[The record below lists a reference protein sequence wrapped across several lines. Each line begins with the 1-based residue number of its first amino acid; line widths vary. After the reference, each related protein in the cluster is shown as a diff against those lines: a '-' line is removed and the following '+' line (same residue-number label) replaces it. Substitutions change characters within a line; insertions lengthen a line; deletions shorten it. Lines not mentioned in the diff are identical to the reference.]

1 MKSTRLKNSSRAFL
15 LIRFGDTD
23 SILSCTASLLP
34 TLPLS
39 SPLQARSS
47 SLLQLPLS
55 RALLA
60 RWAWPPPFLNVRIQV
75 WQNSSRP
82 RPAFART
89 CFCSLAPGR
98 PCTCPESR
106 DCEPAPRRSG
116 GARSRSPA
124 ARGSPAARRD
134 GLPAPGR
141 ARCHGSG
148 RGRRDDPPQA
158 RSAAA
163 SRPGRGLAGRAGG
176 RINVH
181 SINPAPRS
189 RWLLRLRALCVC
201 VGARED
207 GCEC

>member
-89 CFCSLAPGR
+89 CFCSHLLLLPRSRPAVHVSRIAGLRARPAAFGRRALQEPG
-98 PCTCPESR
+98 CPGKPGGAQGR
-106 DCEPAPRRSG
+106 APRPGPS
-116 GARSRSPA
+116 AVSRERP
-124 ARGSPAARRD
+124 REEGR
-134 GLPAPGR
+134 PAPGPER
-141 ARCHGSG
+141 GSLS
-148 RGRRDDPPQA
+148 P
-158 RSAAA
+158 
-163 SRPGRGLAGRAGG
+163 RPGPGGPGG
-176 RINVH
+176 RQNQCAF
-181 SINPAPRS
+181 N
-189 RWLLRLRALCVC
+189 
-201 VGARED
+201 
-207 GCEC
+207 